1 MIYTNTEN
9 LLIYIR
15 QQMLARKI
23 SISQLADKL
32 GKNEKTLA
40 QNFRQK
46 NMSLDLIN
54 EICQALDYDIDIN
67 LILKGDTTK

>member
-67 LILKGDTTK
+67 LILKCDTK